1 MEKQRNATGFVFR
14 KDIMNNLE
22 GIQDYTYQLQG
33 TGSKMLA
40 STIAKA
46 LNESGWVSSEL
57 KIRLCILFMKMIL
70 ESKLENKDDIAL
82 FQRIKKKPIR
92 FMIRLLKRYPDKGL
106 QLLSQAVMAEL
117 RENQKFQF
125 GELVQFHTIL
135 LDLLFPPP
143 AN

>member
-1 MEKQRNATGFVFR
+1 
-14 KDIMNNLE
+14 MNNLE

-46 LNESGWVSSEL
+46 LNESGWVSNNL
-57 KIRLCILFMKMIL
+57 KIRLCILFMQKIL
-70 ESKLENKDDIAL
+70 ESKVENTDDIAL
-82 FQRIKKKPIR
+82 VRKMRKKPID
-92 FMIRLLKRYPDKGL
+92 FMIRFLKRYPDKGS
-106 QLLSQAVMAEL
+106 QLLSQYVMEEL

-125 GELVQFHTIL
+125 KELVQFHTVL

>member
-1 MEKQRNATGFVFR
+1 M
-14 KDIMNNLE
+14 DNLE
-22 GIQDYTYQLQG
+22 GRQDQLQG
-33 TGSKMLA
+33 RGSEMLA

-46 LNESGWVSSEL
+46 LNESRWVGSDL
-57 KIRLCILFMKMIL
+57 KIRLCILFMQMIL
-70 ESKLENKDDIAL
+70 ESKQENKDDIAL
-82 FQRIKKKPIR
+82 FQRIKKKPIS

-125 GELVQFHTIL
+125 GELVQFHTVL